1 MKNLKSLIS
10 YLKSRISLLSS
21 KKLKIM
27 LHHEISGNG
36 KKPLVLLHGFMEN
49 TTIWDEMEAHLSK
62 DFTLIKIDLPGHGK
76 SKVYQEIHTVELM
89 AEKVKEVIDAL
100 KLEKINLLGHSLGGY
115 VSLAFAEK
123 FPEIL
128 ESMTLFFSTTVA
140 DDDEKKQIR
149 RRSIAVI
156 DENFETF
163 VKTSIPNLFS
173 NNEKDILE
181 GKIELAKNI
190 AKSTDKNGVKAA
202 QLGMAERPDRTEILE
217 NLDAKI
223 LIIAGKYDNA
233 VKTENLL
240 KIIPEKT
247 NIKTYI
253 LDCGHNGHWEKP
265 TICAEIINTELFHNL
280 PKHFL
285 L

>member
-1 MKNLKSLIS
+1 
-10 YLKSRISLLSS
+10 
-21 KKLKIM
+21 M

-149 RRSIAVI
+149 KRICETGMKQYVKILGKKENPYPYIRACDVYVQPSRYEGNCVAVREAQMLGKPVIITGYPTAESQLRNGI
-156 DENFETF
+156 DGIIVPLENRACGEKISEILREPKRLEKL
-163 VKTSIPNLFS
+163 VQECRKKDYS
-173 NNEKDILE
+173 NRQEIN
-181 GKIELAKNI
+181 KIE
-190 AKSTDKNGVKAA
+190 
-202 QLGMAERPDRTEILE
+202 
-217 NLDAKI
+217 
-223 LIIAGKYDNA
+223 
-233 VKTENLL
+233 
-240 KIIPEKT
+240 
-247 NIKTYI
+247 
-253 LDCGHNGHWEKP
+253 C
-265 TICAEIINTELFHNL
+265 ICRG
-280 PKHFL
+280 
-285 L
+285 